1 MELLGDILLFAQE
14 THGGAAAEEDSGNFL
29 VSPNVGLMIWT
40 LLAFGITLYLL
51 NKLAFPRIAEALDRR
66 RKAIEDSIEASQR
79 AKQEADQLLEEY
91 RGRLREA
98 REQAE
103 DIVAR
108 ARKAGENLA
117 DETKAQ
123 AARQREDLL
132 SQARRDIEH
141 ETRRALDELR
151 REVADLTVAAT
162 EKITRKSLDAD
173 DHRRLI
179 EEALG
184 EVDFSALSGKEGN
197 GRDR

>member
-1 MELLGDILLFAQE
+1 MTTLL
-14 THGGAAAEEDSGNFL
+14 AASDSGGGSFL
-29 VSPNVGLMIWT
+29 VSPSLGLMIWT

-66 RKAIEDSIEASQR
+66 RVAIEESIEAANR
-79 AKQEADQLLEEY
+79 AKREADETLEEY
-91 RGRLREA
+91 RARLREA

-108 ARKAGENLA
+108 ARKAAENLQ
-117 DETKAQ
+117 DETKA
-123 AARQREDLL
+123 AASQQREELL
-132 SQARRDIEH
+132 AQARRDIEH

-162 EKITRKSLDAD
+162 EKITRKSLTEE

-179 EEALG
+179 EEALA
-184 EVDFSALSGKEGN
+184 EVDFSELAPEGN
-197 GRDR
+197 GR

>member
-1 MELLGDILLFAQE
+1 VDGLSNILFV
-14 THGGAAAEEDSGNFL
+14 AAEDEGGGSFL

-51 NKLAFPRIAEALDRR
+51 NKLAYPRIAAALDRR
-66 RKAIEDSIEASQR
+66 RVAIEESIEAANR
-79 AKQEADQLLEEY
+79 AKQEADQTLEEY
-91 RGRLREA
+91 RARLREA

-108 ARKAGENLA
+108 ARKAADNLA

-123 AARQREDLL
+123 ASRQREDLL
-132 SQARRDIEH
+132 AQARRDIEH

-162 EKITRKSLDAD
+162 EKITRKSLTEE

-179 EEALG
+179 EDALS
-184 EVDFSALSGKEGN
+184 EVDFEELAPSTEGN
-197 GRDR
+197 GR

>member
-1 MELLGDILLFAQE
+1 MTVLLAATE
-14 THGGAAAEEDSGNFL
+14 ESGGGSFL
-29 VSPNVGLMIWT
+29 VSPSLGLMIWT

-51 NKLAFPRIAEALDRR
+51 NKLAFPRIAAALDKRR
-66 RKAIEDSIEASQR
+66 AAIEESIEASQR
-79 AKQEADQLLEEY
+79 AKEEADQLLEEY
-91 RGRLREA
+91 RARLREA

-108 ARKAGENLA
+108 ARKAGENLQ

-132 SQARRDIEH
+132 AQARRDIEH

-151 REVADLTVAAT
+151 REVADMTVVAT
-162 EKITRKSLDAD
+162 EKITRKSLDSD

-179 EEALG
+179 EEALS
-184 EVDFSALSGKEGN
+184 EVDFSALAGAGKEGN
-197 GRDR
+197 GRD